1 MSEEELVAVRKAKAQ
16 NWQSL
21 RGSSAF
27 AVGGPVDPISSV
39 RRACHNAIVEG
50 DRYDHDRLQ
59 LVIEEFTIA
68 GRIIFQRNIGG
79 VTFLR
84 LRDRTGELQAYCDQ
98 AILTDTYSDLD
109 LLDVGDIVQVTG
121 RMMATLKG
129 ELSVQAKPRI
139 QLLAKAYRPLP
150 TKTVFKDVEQRYRQR
165 YVDLIANPQ
174 VMNVFRTRSKIISSL
189 RQSLE
194 KLEFVEVETPTM
206 QSLTGGATARP
217 FITHHNALDANLFL
231 RIAPELFLKRLV
243 VGGFERVFEIGR
255 NYRNEGVSTRHNP
268 EFTMLEFYQSYA
280 NLQDVTAL
288 CKTLI
293 CQADDQVDAKLK
305 ENRPFTL
312 VEEWI
317 EMPMQNAVEQA
328 LRSAGGLPA
337 KIITEIAGENPDI
350 KSWAQSATRKI
361 DWSGYRKAAQSLTAR
376 GALLYVAFEFLAEP
390 FLTEDY
396 QSKGGKSLPIFITD
410 YPVEVS
416 PLARRKDEAP
426 EFTDRFE
433 LFIDGKEIANAF
445 QELSDPEDQA
455 ARFREQALQKAQGNE
470 EAMDIDEDY
479 LRALEYGM
487 PPTCGVGI
495 GVDRL
500 VMILTNSQSI
510 RDVIL
515 FPLLR
520 SKSGDKF

>member
-16 NWQSL
+16 NWQSIH
-21 RGSSAF
+21 GSSAF
-27 AVGGPVDPISSV
+27 AAGRSVDPISSV
-39 RRACHNAIVEG
+39 RQACHNAIVEG
-50 DRYDHDRLQ
+50 DRYDNDRLQ
-59 LVIEEFTIA
+59 LVTEEFTIA
-68 GRIIFQRNIGG
+68 GRIIFRRNIGG

-98 AILTDTYSDLD
+98 AVLNDTYSDLD
-109 LLDVGDIVQVTG
+109 LLDVGDIIQVTG
-121 RMMATLKG
+121 RMMATIKG

-139 QLLAKAYRPLP
+139 QLLTKAYRPLP

-206 QSLTGGATARP
+206 QSLAGGATARP
-217 FITHHNALDANLFL
+217 FITHHNTLDTDLFL

-268 EFTMLEFYQSYA
+268 EFTMLEFYQAYS
-280 NLQDVTAL
+280 NLRDVTAL

-305 ENRPFTL
+305 ENRSFTL
-312 VEEWI
+312 AEEWI

-328 LRSAGGLPA
+328 LRSADLPA
-337 KIITEIAGENPDI
+337 EIVTEIAGENPDI
-350 KSWAQSATRKI
+350 KGWAKRASRTI
-361 DWSGYRKAAQSLTAR
+361 DWAGYRKVTKGQSAR
-376 GALLYVAFEFLAEP
+376 GSLLYAAFEFLAEP
-390 FLTEDY
+390 FLTQDY
-396 QSKGGKSLPIFITD
+396 QSKEGKSLPVFITD

-416 PLARRKDEAP
+416 PLARRKDGAP

-455 ARFREQALQKAQGNE
+455 ARFREQALQKAHGNE

-479 LRALEYGM
+479 LRALEYGI

-520 SKSGDKF
+520 SK